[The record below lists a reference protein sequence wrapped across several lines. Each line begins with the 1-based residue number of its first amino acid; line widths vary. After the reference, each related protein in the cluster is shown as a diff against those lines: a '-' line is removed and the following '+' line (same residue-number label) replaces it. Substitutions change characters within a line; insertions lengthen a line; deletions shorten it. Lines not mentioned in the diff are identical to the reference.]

1 MTPRE
6 VASLSL
12 AKRSLTKRLGC
23 AVVLVACGAIAALT
37 VLALIPPAARPML
50 PNDAIARGEALEQ
63 ALVAAVTKVRDP
75 AGEAWA
81 IAMDP
86 ADINAWLAT
95 RLPKW
100 IAHDPSLAP
109 FERATTVRISAADGA
124 LIVDAPVGP
133 EALGLVGT
141 LRLPI
146 ALDDSPDAKLM
157 VDIGA
162 ARIGLLPVPIS
173 DAGWDAAGTLAE
185 ELSRFETRYPDRRI
199 SLADGRL
206 VEVRAISCEDGRI
219 KIRFATLPASAPLR

>member
-1 MTPRE
+1 VAPRE
-6 VASLSL
+6 VA
-12 AKRSLTKRLGC
+12 KRSLAARLGC
-23 AVVLVACGAIAALT
+23 AIVLIAFGAIAALA
-37 VLALIPPAARPML
+37 VLALIPPAARPVL
-50 PNDAIARGEALEQ
+50 PRDALARGEALEQ

-75 AGEAWA
+75 AGETWA
-81 IAMDP
+81 IAIDP
-86 ADINAWLAT
+86 ADVNAWLAT

-133 EALGLVGT
+133 EVLGLVGT
-141 LRLPI
+141 LRLPL
-146 ALDDSPDAKLM
+146 ALEDSPDARLI

-173 DAGWDAAGTLAE
+173 DAGWEAAGALAD
-185 ELSRFETRYPDRRI
+185 ELARFEARYPERRFR
-199 SLADGRL
+199 LADGRF

-219 KIRFATLPASAPLR
+219 KIRFATLPAAASGG